1 LLPATAGAAE
11 EPERQECWER
21 NAAPPPAVDT
31 SEVPPPGV
39 PSPPPLP
46 VPEEPVG
53 GDRLGECGLILPDGA
68 PPPPEGITAASWL
81 IADLET
87 GAVLAA
93 QDPHARHRPA
103 STIKVLTALVA
114 IREMELDDTIVA
126 TQEDADQEGS
136 RVGLVPG
143 TTYTVEQVV
152 TGLLMQSGNDAA
164 HALARKAGGMDAMV
178 DKMNELARQL
188 GALDTRA
195 ATPSGL
201 DGPGMSASAYDLAL
215 IFREA
220 LREPAFAKA
229 ISTKQTLLPG
239 APEQPPLEIW
249 SDNSLLLNYPGAIG
263 GKTGFTDDARHTFI
277 GAAERDGRKLVTVLM
292 RGEVENERL
301 PAQAMRLLDY
311 GFELPE
317 DAEVGELV
325 TGKPKPESPS
335 PTPAP
340 RAAEQEVQEAS
351 GTDSG
356 DTERSLFGNAGGP
369 LALLAGAATALVG
382 MVAVRNRRMRAMS
395 RSDDGGSADDD

>member
-1 LLPATAGAAE
+1 GDLYGAF
-11 EPERQECWER
+11 
-21 NAAPPPAVDT
+21 
-31 SEVPPPGV
+31 
-39 PSPPPLP
+39 
-46 VPEEPVG
+46 G
-53 GDRLGECGLILPDGA
+53 G
-68 PPPPEGITAASWL
+68 S
-81 IADLET
+81 
-87 GAVLAA
+87 
-93 QDPHARHRPA
+93 
-103 STIKVLTALVA
+103 
-114 IREMELDDTIVA
+114 
-126 TQEDADQEGS
+126 
-136 RVGLVPG
+136 
-143 TTYTVEQVV
+143 
-152 TGLLMQSGNDAA
+152 
-164 HALARKAGGMDAMV
+164 
-178 DKMNELARQL
+178 
-188 GALDTRA
+188 
-195 ATPSGL
+195 
-201 DGPGMSASAYDLAL
+201 
-215 IFREA
+215 
-220 LREPAFAKA
+220 
-229 ISTKQTLLPG
+229 
-239 APEQPPLEIW
+239 
-249 SDNSLLLNYPGAIG
+249 
-263 GKTGFTDDARHTFI
+263 TFI

>member
-1 LLPATAGAAE
+1 
-11 EPERQECWER
+11 
-21 NAAPPPAVDT
+21 
-31 SEVPPPGV
+31 VPPPGV

-136 RVGLVPG
+136 RGGLVPG